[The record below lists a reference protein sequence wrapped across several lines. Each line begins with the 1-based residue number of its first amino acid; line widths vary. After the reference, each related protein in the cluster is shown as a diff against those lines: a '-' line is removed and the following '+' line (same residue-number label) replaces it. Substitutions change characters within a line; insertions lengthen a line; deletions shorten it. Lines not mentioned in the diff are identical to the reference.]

1 MRVAAA
7 KKVVNTVSKVFG
19 DIIDKKHG
27 GQLPDQKT
35 LRKIAKKNFMR
46 KLIK

>member
-1 MRVAAA
+1 MRAAA
-7 KKVVNTVSKVFG
+7 GKKIVNTVSKVFG
-19 DIIDKKHG
+19 NVIDKKFG

-35 LRKIAKKNFMR
+35 LRKIAKKDFIR

>member
-1 MRVAAA
+1 MKAAAA

-19 DIIDKKHG
+19 NVVDKKYG

-35 LRKIAKKNFMR
+35 LRKIAKDYFTR
-46 KLIK
+46 KILK